1 MKRRMAA
8 ALAALC
14 LILSGCGTG
23 SASQDKLRI
32 VATIMPEYDWVMNVL
47 GENPGNAEVTLLLES
62 GADLHSYQP
71 SAADIMKIADCD
83 VFICVGGESD
93 KWTEDAL
100 KESRNPELAVIRLL
114 ETDGAGVKEEEIPE
128 GAEEEH
134 DHDHE
139 EEHHDE
145 YEHEEEY
152 DEHIWLSL
160 RSAQVLVQKISDVI
174 AEKDPDHAEVYKA
187 NTAAYLKQL
196 AALDQEYQET
206 VSNAKFQS
214 LLFGDRYPFRYM
226 ADDYGLTCY
235 AAFSGCSAE
244 TEASFETVL
253 FLAGKLDELGLNHVM
268 TIEGSDGR
276 IAKTIIENSS
286 DKSRDILTLNSMQGS
301 MEKKTSYLDVMNDNL
316 NVLKEALN

>member
-1 MKRRMAA
+1 MKRRLAT

-100 KESRNPELAVIRLL
+100 KESRNPDLTVIRLL
-114 ETDGAGVKEEEIPE
+114 ETDGAGVKEEETPE

-134 DHDHE
+134 DH
-139 EEHHDE
+139 EH
-145 YEHEEEY
+145 EHEEEY

-174 AEKDPDHAEVYKA
+174 AEKDPDHADVYNA
-187 NTAAYLKQL
+187 NTQAYLEQL
-196 AALDQEYQET
+196 AALDQQYQET
-206 VSNAKFQS
+206 AANAKFSS

-276 IAKTIIENSS
+276 IAKTIIENSK
-286 DKSRDILTLNSMQGS
+286 DKNRNILTLNSMQGS
-301 MEKKTSYLDVMNDNL
+301 MNKHTSYLDVMNDNL

>member
-1 MKRRMAA
+1 MKRNLLTMVA
-8 ALAALC
+8 ALSLV
-14 LILSGCGTG
+14 LSGCGTG
-23 SASQDKLRI
+23 NASKDRLHI

-83 VFICVGGESD
+83 VFICVGGEAD

-114 ETDGAGVKEEEIPE
+114 ETDGAGVREEETPE
-128 GAEEEH
+128 GAEEDL

-139 EEHHDE
+139 EEHHD
-145 YEHEEEY
+145 EHEEEY

-160 RSAQVLVQKISDVI
+160 RSAQVLVQTISDVI
-174 AEKDPDHAEVYKA
+174 TEKDPDHADVYSA
-187 NTAAYLKQL
+187 NTAAYLEQL

-206 VSNAKFQS
+206 VSNAQFQS

-276 IAKTIIENSS
+276 IAKTIIENSK
-286 DKSRDILTLNSMQGS
+286 DKNRDILTLNSMQGS
-301 MEKKTSYLDVMNDNL
+301 MDKNTSYLDVMKDNL

>member
-1 MKRRMAA
+1 MKRRLAA

-100 KESRNPELAVIRLL
+100 KESRNPDLTVIRLL
-114 ETDGAGVKEEEIPE
+114 ETDGAGVKEEETPE

-139 EEHHDE
+139 D
-145 YEHEEEY
+145 EHEEEY

-160 RSAQVLVQKISDVI
+160 RSAQVLVQKIADVI
-174 AEKDPDHAEVYKA
+174 AEKDPDHADIY
-187 NTAAYLKQL
+187 NTNTQAYLEQL
-196 AALDQEYQET
+196 AALDQQYQET
-206 VSNAKFQS
+206 VTNEKFSS

-286 DKSRDILTLNSMQGS
+286 DTNRDILTLNSMQGS
-301 MEKKTSYLDVMNDNL
+301 MDKNTSYLDVMNDNL

>member
-1 MKRRMAA
+1 MVA
-8 ALAALC
+8 ALSLV
-14 LILSGCGTG
+14 LSGCGTG
-23 SASQDKLRI
+23 NASKDRLHI

-114 ETDGAGVKEEEIPE
+114 EIDGAGVREEETPE
-128 GAEEEH
+128 GAEEH
-134 DHDHE
+134 
-139 EEHHDE
+139 
-145 YEHEEEY
+145 EHEEEY

-174 AEKDPDHAEVYKA
+174 SEKDPDHADIYSA
-187 NTAAYLKQL
+187 NTAGYLEQL
-196 AALDQEYQET
+196 AALDQQYQET
-206 VSNAKFQS
+206 VSNAEFQS

-276 IAKTIIENSS
+276 IAKTIIENSN
-286 DKSRDILTLNSMQGS
+286 DKNRDILTLNSMQGS
-301 MEKKTSYLDVMNDNL
+301 MDKNTSYLDVMNDNL

>member
-1 MKRRMAA
+1 MKRRLAA

-100 KESRNPELAVIRLL
+100 KESRNPDLTVIRLL
-114 ETDGAGVKEEEIPE
+114 ETDGAGVKEEETPE

-134 DHDHE
+134 DH
-139 EEHHDE
+139 EH
-145 YEHEEEY
+145 EHEEEY

-160 RSAQVLVQKISDVI
+160 RSAQVLVRKIADVI
-174 AEKDPDHAEVYKA
+174 AEKDPDHADVYNA
-187 NTAAYLKQL
+187 NTQAYLEQL
-196 AALDQEYQET
+196 AALDQQYQET
-206 VSNAKFQS
+206 AANAKFSS

-276 IAKTIIENSS
+276 IAKTIIENSK
-286 DKSRDILTLNSMQGS
+286 DKNRDILTLNSMQGS
-301 MEKKTSYLDVMNDNL
+301 MNKHTSYLDVMNDNL

>member
-1 MKRRMAA
+1 MKRRLAA
-8 ALAALC
+8 VLAALC

-23 SASQDKLRI
+23 TASQDKLHI
-32 VATIMPEYDWVMNVL
+32 VTTIMPEYDWVKNVL

-100 KESRNPELAVIRLL
+100 KESRNPELTVIRLL
-114 ETDGAGVKEEEIPE
+114 ETEGAGVREEEPPE

-134 DHDHE
+134 DHEHE
-139 EEHHDE
+139 Q
-145 YEHEEEY
+145 EHEEEY

-160 RSAQVLVQKISDVI
+160 HSAQVLVQKISDVI
-174 AEKDPDHAEVYKA
+174 AEKDPDHADVYKA
-187 NTAAYLKQL
+187 NTQAYLEQL
-196 AALDQEYQET
+196 AALDQQYQET
-206 VSNAKFQS
+206 VSNAKFNS

-276 IAKTIIENSS
+276 IAKTIIENSK
-286 DKSRDILTLNSMQGS
+286 DKNRDILTLNSMQGS
-301 MEKKTSYLDVMNDNL
+301 MDKNTSYLDVMNDNL

>member
-1 MKRRMAA
+1 MKRRLAA

-100 KESRNPELAVIRLL
+100 KESRNPDLTVIRLL
-114 ETDGAGVKEEEIPE
+114 ETDGAGVKEEETPE

-134 DHDHE
+134 DHED
-139 EEHHDE
+139 
-145 YEHEEEY
+145 EHEEEY

-160 RSAQVLVQKISDVI
+160 RSAQVLVQKIADVI
-174 AEKDPDHAEVYKA
+174 AEKDPDHADIYNI
-187 NTAAYLKQL
+187 NTQAYLEQL
-196 AALDQEYQET
+196 AALDQQYQET
-206 VSNAKFQS
+206 VTNEKFSS

-286 DKSRDILTLNSMQGS
+286 DTNRDILTLNSMQGS
-301 MEKKTSYLDVMNDNL
+301 MDKNTSYLDVMNDNL

>member
-1 MKRRMAA
+1 
-8 ALAALC
+8 
-14 LILSGCGTG
+14 
-23 SASQDKLRI
+23 
-32 VATIMPEYDWVMNVL
+32 
-47 GENPGNAEVTLLLES
+47 
-62 GADLHSYQP
+62 
-71 SAADIMKIADCD
+71 MKIADCD

-114 ETDGAGVKEEEIPE
+114 ETDGAGVKEEETPE
-128 GAEEEH
+128 GAEE
-134 DHDHE
+134 
-139 EEHHDE
+139 HHDE
-145 YEHEEEY
+145 HEHEEEY

-160 RSAQVLVQKISDVI
+160 RSAQVLVQQISDVI
-174 AEKDPDHAEVYKA
+174 AEKDPDHADVYSA
-187 NTAAYLKQL
+187 NTAAYLEQL

-206 VSNAKFQS
+206 VSNAQFQS

-276 IAKTIIENSS
+276 IAKTIIENSK
-286 DKSRDILTLNSMQGS
+286 DKNRDILTLNSMQGS
-301 MEKKTSYLDVMNDNL
+301 MDKNISYLDVMKDNL

>member
-1 MKRRMAA
+1 MKRRLLTV
-8 ALAALC
+8 LAALS
-14 LILSGCGTG
+14 LVLSGCGTG
-23 SASQDKLRI
+23 TASKDKLHI
-32 VATIMPEYDWVMNVL
+32 VTTIMPEYDWVMNVL

-93 KWTEDAL
+93 KWTGDAL

-114 ETDGAGVKEEEIPE
+114 ETDDAGVREEETPE
-128 GAEEEH
+128 GAEEH
-134 DHDHE
+134 DH
-139 EEHHDE
+139 
-145 YEHEEEY
+145 EHEEEY

-174 AEKDPDHAEVYKA
+174 SEKDPEHADIYSA
-187 NTAAYLKQL
+187 NTAGYLEQL
-196 AALDQEYQET
+196 AALDQQYQET
-206 VSNAKFQS
+206 VSNAEFQS

-276 IAKTIIENSS
+276 IAKTIIENSK
-286 DKSRDILTLNSMQGS
+286 DKNRDILTLNSMQGS
-301 MEKKTSYLDVMNDNL
+301 MDKNTSYLDVMKDNL

>member
-1 MKRRMAA
+1 MKRRLLTV
-8 ALAALC
+8 LAALS
-14 LILSGCGTG
+14 LVLSGCGTG
-23 SASQDKLRI
+23 TASKDKLHI
-32 VATIMPEYDWVMNVL
+32 VTTIMPEYDWVMNVL

-100 KESRNPELAVIRLL
+100 KESRNPELTVIRLL
-114 ETDGAGVKEEEIPE
+114 ETEGAGVKEEETPE

-134 DHDHE
+134 DHEHE
-139 EEHHDE
+139 Q
-145 YEHEEEY
+145 EHEEEY

-160 RSAQVLVQKISDVI
+160 HSAQVLVQKISDVI
-174 AEKDPDHAEVYKA
+174 AEKDPDHADVYSA
-187 NTAAYLKQL
+187 NTAAYLEQL
-196 AALDQEYQET
+196 TALDQEYQET
-206 VSNAKFQS
+206 VSNAQFQS

-276 IAKTIIENSS
+276 IAKTIIENSN
-286 DKSRDILTLNSMQGS
+286 DKNRDILTLNSMQGS
-301 MEKKTSYLDVMNDNL
+301 MDKNTSYLDVMNDNL

>member
-1 MKRRMAA
+1 MKRRLLTV
-8 ALAALC
+8 LAALS
-14 LILSGCGTG
+14 LVLSGCGTG
-23 SASQDKLRI
+23 TASKDKLHI
-32 VATIMPEYDWVMNVL
+32 VTTIMPEYDWVMNVL

-93 KWTEDAL
+93 KWTGDAL

-114 ETDGAGVKEEEIPE
+114 ETDGAGVREEETPE
-128 GAEEEH
+128 GAEEH
-134 DHDHE
+134 DH
-139 EEHHDE
+139 
-145 YEHEEEY
+145 EHEEEY

-174 AEKDPDHAEVYKA
+174 SEKDPEHADIYSA
-187 NTAAYLKQL
+187 NTAGYLEQL
-196 AALDQEYQET
+196 AALDQQYQET
-206 VSNAKFQS
+206 VSNAEFQS

-276 IAKTIIENSS
+276 IAKTIIENSN
-286 DKSRDILTLNSMQGS
+286 DKNRDILTLNSMQGS
-301 MEKKTSYLDVMNDNL
+301 MDKNTSYLDVMNDNL

>member
-1 MKRRMAA
+1 MKRRLAA

-100 KESRNPELAVIRLL
+100 KESRNPDLTVIRLL
-114 ETDGAGVKEEEIPE
+114 ETDGAGVKEEETPE

-134 DHDHE
+134 DHED
-139 EEHHDE
+139 
-145 YEHEEEY
+145 EHEEEY

-160 RSAQVLVQKISDVI
+160 RSAQVLVQKIADVI
-174 AEKDPDHAEVYKA
+174 AEKDPDHADIY
-187 NTAAYLKQL
+187 NTNTQAYLEQL
-196 AALDQEYQET
+196 AALDQQYQET
-206 VSNAKFQS
+206 VTNAKFSS

-286 DKSRDILTLNSMQGS
+286 DTNRDILTLNSMQGS
-301 MEKKTSYLDVMNDNL
+301 MDKNTSYLDVMNDNL